1 MRIRLPLLVLLVAIG
16 ACAPGYAAPSD
27 ALFDCAGPAGDPA
40 PDTPAWHAREQAND
54 WCGEQRA
61 IDTST
66 NPAFAPPRARTFFGS
81 AGHKLEDPFRD
92 PAMWSA
98 QGRGRYQEI
107 SFTTSSGEQ
116 LK

>member
-27 ALFDCAGPAGDPA
+27 AFFDCAGPAGDPA

-61 IDTST
+61 VDTTT
-66 NPAFAPPRARTFFGS
+66 NPAFGPPSALTFFGS
-81 AGHKLEDPFRD
+81 AGQTLEDPFRA
-92 PAMWSA
+92 PATWRPT
-98 QGRGRYQEI
+98 RGRYQEI
-107 SFTTSSGEQ
+107 SFTTSAGEA
-116 LK
+116 